1 MEINPTTLIINS
13 FQAEEYY
20 QINFEIDAAMKAE
33 KIDLQGSS
41 SDSRSSDNTGQYSGS
56 SSVSTYN
63 TEDQFRSGPIDYTL

>member
-1 MEINPTTLIINS
+1 MEMNPLILILIS

-41 SDSRSSDNTGQYSGS
+41 SSDNTGQFSGS

-63 TEDQFRSGPIDYTL
+63 TEDQFRSGPLDYTL